1 MRRRSPL
8 LPIFL
13 IVLVD
18 VLGLTIVLPLLAIYA
33 EDFGASAQIAS
44 LLMPTYAACQLVAGP
59 ILGRLSDRYGRRR
72 ILLIS
77 QLGTL
82 AGFILLAEATTL
94 WMVFVGRV
102 IDGLTAGNLTVAQ
115 AYIADHTPPERRAR
129 SFALIGIAFGVGF
142 FLGPMISAL
151 LSHWAAGA
159 GAARHGLPAPFWAAA
174 ALSAT
179 SIMGT
184 LFLLPPDAPAR
195 TSQLGDDALPT
206 GRRIGILDWR
216 TYLVY
221 FRRPGL
227 GALLAQFFVYMFAFS
242 LFTGGFALFAERH
255 LIWHGVF
262 VIVADGSHSLV
273 VHWHRAFF
281 TPREI
286 GFTFGYLGLIGALI
300 QGGMIGRLVKRHG
313 ERRLMIA
320 GFLALA
326 LGYAC
331 LAGASG
337 IALLGVA
344 ATFAAIGTAVLR
356 PSITSLVTQFAGKK
370 EQGAVLGLT
379 QSLSSVAAI
388 VAPPLAGLL
397 IDHSLGRA
405 WALLAAAASLLGCV
419 LARRSHRALPTPPA
433 DPPSAT

>member
-151 LSHWAAGA
+151 LSHW
-159 GAARHGLPAPFWAAA
+159 HGLAAPFWAAA

-184 LFLLPPDAPAR
+184 LFLLPPDAPA
-195 TSQLGDDALPT
+195 TAQPSDAALPA
-206 GRRIGILDWR
+206 GRRVGILDWR
-216 TYLVY
+216 TYMIY

-255 LIWHGVF
+255 LIWK
-262 VIVADGSHSLV
+262 DLP
-273 VHWHRAFF
+273 F
-281 TPREI
+281 TTREI
-286 GFTFGYLGLIGALI
+286 GFTFGYLGLVGALV

-320 GFLALA
+320 GFLALGV
-326 LGYAC
+326 GYAC
-331 LAGASG
+331 LAGAHG
-337 IALLGVA
+337 IGLLGAA
-344 ATFAAIGTAVLR
+344 ATFSAIGTAVLR
-356 PSITSLVTQFAGKK
+356 PSITSLVTQHAGKQ

-388 VAPPLAGLL
+388 VAPPLAGFL
-397 IDHSLGRA
+397 IDHELGRA
-405 WALLAAAASLLGCV
+405 WALLAAAASLIGCV
-419 LARRSHRALPTPPA
+419 LALRSFRAAPIPSEPA
-433 DPPSAT
+433 PATDA

>member
-1 MRRRSPL
+1 MRRSPL

-18 VLGLTIVLPLLAIYA
+18 VLGLTIVLPLLAIYS
-33 EDFGASAQIAS
+33 ESFGASAQVAS

-82 AGFILLAEATTL
+82 AGFILLAQATSL

-129 SFALIGIAFGVGF
+129 SFALIGIAFGLGF
-142 FLGPMISAL
+142 LIGPAISAV
-151 LSHWAAGA
+151 LSHY
-159 GAARHGLPAPFWAAA
+159 HGYAAPFWAAA
-174 ALSAT
+174 AMSAT
-179 SIMGT
+179 SIAGT
-184 LFLLPPDAPAR
+184 IFLLPPDRPP
-195 TSQLGDDALPT
+195 SELPVAQAVAGL
-206 GRRIGILDWR
+206 GRRVGVLDWR
-216 TYLVY
+216 TYLTY

-255 LIWHGVF
+255 FEWHG
-262 VIVADGSHSLV
+262 LP
-273 VHWHRAFF
+273 F

-286 GFTFGYLGLIGALI
+286 GFTFAYVGFIGAFV
-300 QGGMIGRLVKRHG
+300 QGGMIGRLVTRYG
-313 ERRLMIA
+313 ERTLVVV
-320 GFLALA
+320 GFVSLAI
-326 LGYAC
+326 GYAT
-331 LAGASG
+331 LAVASNV
-337 IALLGVA
+337 AVLVLA
-344 ATFAAIGTAVLR
+344 ATPAAIGTAVLR
-356 PSITSLVTQFAGKK
+356 PSITSLVTQLSGKH
-370 EQGAVLGLT
+370 EQGAVIGLT

-388 VAPPLAGLL
+388 TAPPLAGLL
-397 IDHSLGRA
+397 IEHELGRA
-405 WALLAAAASLLGCV
+405 WAALAAIAALIGCA
-419 LARRSHRALPTPPA
+419 LALKARRTALGPSTPPG
-433 DPPSAT
+433 P

>member
-1 MRRRSPL
+1 MRRSPL

-13 IVLVD
+13 VVLVD
-18 VLGLTIVLPLLAIYA
+18 VMGLTIVLPLLAIYS
-33 EDFGASAQIAS
+33 ETFGASPLVAS

-82 AGFILLAEATTL
+82 AGFILLAEATAL
-94 WMVFVGRV
+94 WMVFAGRV

-115 AYIADHTPPERRAR
+115 AYIADHTAPERRAR
-129 SFALIGIAFGVGF
+129 SFALIGIAFGLGF
-142 FLGPMISAL
+142 LFGPFISAV
-151 LSHWAAGA
+151 LSHY
-159 GAARHGLPAPFWAAA
+159 HGYSAPFWAAA
-174 ALSAT
+174 AMSLT

-184 LFLLPPDAPAR
+184 IFLLAPDRPPSPLPEAR
-195 TSQLGDDALPT
+195 ATEPM
-206 GRRIGILDWR
+206 GRRVSVFDWR
-216 TYLVY
+216 AYLVY

-227 GALLAQFFVYMFAFS
+227 GLLLAQFFVYMFAFS

-255 LIWHGVF
+255 LYWHDL
-262 VIVADGSHSLV
+262 A
-273 VHWHRAFF
+273 F

-286 GFTFGYLGLIGALI
+286 GFTFAYVGLIGALV
-300 QGGMIGRLVKRHG
+300 QGGMIGKLVARHG
-313 ERRLMIA
+313 ERRLVVA
-320 GFLALA
+320 GFLSLA

-331 LAGASG
+331 LAGVGG
-337 IALLGVA
+337 IPVLAVA
-344 ATFAAIGTAVLR
+344 ATMAAIGTAVLR
-356 PSITSLVTQFAGKK
+356 PSITALVTLFAGKQ

-397 IDHSLGRA
+397 IKHELGRA
-405 WALLAAAASLLGCV
+405 WAGLAAAAALIGAA
-419 LARRSHRALPTPPA
+419 LALRARDLAAPTEAVPAVAPLATAAATAADVPPA
-433 DPPSAT
+433 R

>member
-1 MRRRSPL
+1 MRRSPL

-18 VLGLTIVLPLLAIYA
+18 VLGLTIVLPLLAIYS
-33 EDFGASAQIAS
+33 ESFGASAQVAS

-59 ILGRLSDRYGRRR
+59 ILGKLSDRYGRRR
-72 ILLIS
+72 VLLVS

-82 AGFILLAEATTL
+82 AGFVMLAEAQAL

-142 FLGPMISAL
+142 MLGPAISAL
-151 LSHWAAGA
+151 LSHW
-159 GAARHGLPAPFWAAA
+159 HGYDAPFWAAA
-174 ALSAT
+174 AMSAT
-179 SIMGT
+179 SILGT
-184 LFLLPPDAPAR
+184 IFLLPPDDP
-195 TSQLGDDALPT
+195 GGALPAARAVEPM
-206 GRRIGILDWR
+206 GRRLGVLDWR
-216 TYLVY
+216 SYLPY
-221 FRRPGL
+221 FQRPAL
-227 GALLAQFFVYMFAFS
+227 GALLWQFFFYMFAFS

-255 LIWHGVF
+255 LWWHG
-262 VIVADGSHSLV
+262 SP
-273 VHWHRAFF
+273 F

-286 GFTFGYLGLIGALI
+286 GFTFAYVGLIGAVI
-300 QGGMIGRLVKRHG
+300 QGGLIGRLVARHG
-313 ERRLMIA
+313 ERRLVIA

-326 LGYAC
+326 GGYGA
-331 LAGASG
+331 LAAVGG
-337 IALLGVA
+337 IAVLAVA

-356 PSITSLVTQFAGKK
+356 PSITALVTHQAGRH

-388 VAPPLAGLL
+388 AAPPLAGFL
-397 IDHSLGRA
+397 IEHDLGRVWA
-405 WALLAAAASLLGCV
+405 ATAGLVALVGALLAGR
-419 LARRSHRALPTPPA
+419 ARRPR
-433 DPPSAT
+433 